1 MQDKLNKIIQADC
14 LEYLKSLPNECTE
27 CVLIDEPYML
37 LKGHKIE
44 EGYNLD
50 IAKQVR
56 IEAMR
61 VLKKDGWFIFFGQF
75 PLAWDFGRI
84 TMEVGFKPWR
94 GCNEIVWCK
103 RAHSTPL
110 NKISKIHEN
119 IFVFQK
125 GKPQTYE
132 NKAPFEDIIVDN
144 AFHGLGS
151 FENIKRRLS
160 EQQRLLNNPNAKPI
174 QSEEYHSKN
183 SVDNYYSKKFCF
195 EGVGRKFMNDDIRIP
210 SIWSFYTD
218 GKKERLSYKE
228 RMNGIEKEKGHVTQK
243 PVLLLRRLIK
253 LFTQQGDT
261 ILDCFSGSGTTA
273 LTSMQEGR
281 NFLCCERD
289 EGYVKIANDRL
300 ANWQDDLT
308 RQDKWLNDRGV
319 MDFESDIK
327 NKVSYQENTS
337 KEEGSLI

>member
-1 MQDKLNKIIQADC
+1 MEDKINKIIQMDC
-14 LEYLKSLPNECTE
+14 LEYLRSLPDECTE

-75 PLAWDFGRI
+75 PTAWDFGRI
-84 TMEVGFKPWR
+84 TMEVGFKPYQM
-94 GCNEIVWCK
+94 CNEFIWCK
-103 RAHSTPL
+103 RIRSNHPHNT
-110 NKISKIHEN
+110 IGRVHEN

-132 NKAPFEDIIVDN
+132 NKAPYEDIVVLDS
-144 AFHGLGS
+144 FFGLMSYEGLKS
-151 FENIKRRLS
+151 YIQNLKKQVLKKSGELKDKMTNNLLKRGDAEYNRWGIRL
-160 EQQRLLNNPNAKPI
+160 
-174 QSEEYHSKN
+174 HSRDLDTKVLP
-183 SVDNYYSKKFCF
+183 SV
-195 EGVGRKFMNDDIRIP
+195 
-210 SIWSFYTD
+210 WSFVSENRRNLD
-218 GKKERLSYKE
+218 KDNIQHISS
-228 RMNGIEKEKGHVTQK
+228 K
-243 PVLLLRRLIK
+243 PVLLFRRLIK
-253 LFTQQGDT
+253 LFTQEGDT
-261 ILDCFSGSGTTA
+261 VLDCFMGSGTTA
-273 LTSMQEGR
+273 LASIQEGR

-300 ANWQDDLT
+300 ANWQEDLL

-327 NKVSYQENTS
+327 EQAKQEQTQ
-337 KEEGSLI
+337 ETLI